1 MPTNPML
8 NTVQRELVMNQ
19 RVARLATSS
28 GIGEPHLIPIT
39 FVLNA
44 NRILIVIDDKPKS
57 GDPLRRIRNITQNSS
72 VAVLF
77 DHYEDDWNQLWWL
90 LIRGKGEIFE
100 FANFSKEEQSN
111 IPMMF
116 KKKYYQ
122 YSNLAFHEKMFISIT
137 IKTVSSWRF
146 DGITVD

>member
-1 MPTNPML
+1 MPTKPTL
-8 NTVQRELVMNQ
+8 NTGQRELVVSQ
-19 RVARLATSS
+19 LVARLATSTS
-28 GIGEPHLIPIT
+28 TGEPYLIPVT
-39 FVLNA
+39 FVLDA

-57 GDPLRRIRNITQNSS
+57 GGPLRRVRNILENSS

-90 LIRGKGEIFE
+90 LIRGNAEILHYDD
-100 FANFSKEEQSN
+100 FSEEQQSN
-111 IPMMF
+111 IPVLF

-122 YSNLAFHEKMFISIT
+122 YKDLFFYERTFISIS

-146 DGITVD
+146 DGS

>member
-1 MPTNPML
+1 M
-8 NTVQRELVMNQ
+8 VNQ
-19 RVARLATSS
+19 LVARLATSTS
-28 GIGEPHLIPIT
+28 TGEPYLIPVT
-39 FVLNA
+39 FVLDA

-57 GDPLRRIRNITQNSS
+57 GGPLRRVRNILENSS

-90 LIRGKGEIFE
+90 LIRGNAEILHYDD
-100 FANFSKEEQSN
+100 FSEEQQSN
-111 IPMMF
+111 IPILF

-122 YSNLAFHEKMFISIT
+122 YKDLLFYERTFISIS

-146 DGITVD
+146 DGS

>member
-1 MPTNPML
+1 MPTKPTL
-8 NTVQRELVMNQ
+8 NTIQRELVVNQ
-19 RVARLATSS
+19 LVARLATSTS
-28 GIGEPHLIPIT
+28 TGEPYLIPVT
-39 FVLNA
+39 FVLDA

-57 GDPLRRIRNITQNSS
+57 GGPLRRVRNILENSS

-90 LIRGKGEIFE
+90 LIRGNAEILHYDD
-100 FANFSKEEQSN
+100 FSEEQQSN
-111 IPMMF
+111 IPILF

-122 YSNLAFHEKMFISIT
+122 YKDLLFYERTFISIS

-146 DGITVD
+146 DGS

>member
-1 MPTNPML
+1 MPTKPTL
-8 NTVQRELVMNQ
+8 NTIQRELVVNQ
-19 RVARLATSS
+19 LVARLATSTS
-28 GIGEPHLIPIT
+28 TGEPYLIPVT

-57 GDPLRRIRNITQNSS
+57 GGPLRRVRNILENSS

-90 LIRGKGEIFE
+90 LIRGNAEILHYDD
-100 FANFSKEEQSN
+100 FSEEQQSN
-111 IPMMF
+111 IPILF

-122 YSNLAFHEKMFISIT
+122 YKDLLFYERTFISIS

-146 DGITVD
+146 DGS

>member
-1 MPTNPML
+1 MPTKPTL
-8 NTVQRELVMNQ
+8 NTIQRELVVNQ
-19 RVARLATSS
+19 LVARLATSTS
-28 GIGEPHLIPIT
+28 TGEPYLIPVT

-57 GDPLRRIRNITQNSS
+57 GGPLRRGRNILENSS

-90 LIRGKGEIFE
+90 LIRGNAEILHYDD
-100 FANFSKEEQSN
+100 FSEEQQSN
-111 IPMMF
+111 IPILF

-122 YSNLAFHEKMFISIT
+122 YKDLLFYERTFISIS

-146 DGITVD
+146 DGS

>member
-1 MPTNPML
+1 MPTKPIL

-19 RVARLATSS
+19 LVARLATSTS
-28 GIGEPHLIPIT
+28 IGEPYLIPVT
-39 FVLNA
+39 FVLDA

-57 GDPLRRIRNITQNSS
+57 GGPLRRVRNILENSS

-90 LIRGKGEIFE
+90 LIRGNGEILQFDD
-100 FANFSKEEQSN
+100 FSEDQQSN
-111 IPMMF
+111 IPALF
-116 KKKYYQ
+116 KKKYHQ
-122 YSNLAFHEKMFISIT
+122 YSDLIFYEKTFISIS

-146 DGITVD
+146 DGS

>member
-1 MPTNPML
+1 MPTKPTL
-8 NTVQRELVMNQ
+8 NTGQRELVVSQ
-19 RVARLATSS
+19 LVARLATSTS
-28 GIGEPHLIPIT
+28 TGEPYLIPVT
-39 FVLNA
+39 FVLDA

-57 GDPLRRIRNITQNSS
+57 GGPLRRVRNILENSS

-90 LIRGKGEIFE
+90 LIRGNAEILHYDD
-100 FANFSKEEQSN
+100 FSEEQQSN
-111 IPMMF
+111 IPVLF

-122 YSNLAFHEKMFISIT
+122 YKDLLFYERTFISIS

-146 DGITVD
+146 DGS